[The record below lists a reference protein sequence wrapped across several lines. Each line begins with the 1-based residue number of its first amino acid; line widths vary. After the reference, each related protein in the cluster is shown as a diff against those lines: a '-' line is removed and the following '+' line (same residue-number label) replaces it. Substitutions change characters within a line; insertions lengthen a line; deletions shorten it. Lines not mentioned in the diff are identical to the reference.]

1 MTPLTK
7 ASDGAARQSGAGGAR
22 APRQSGGGV
31 KARLKRAVAA
41 AKRAS
46 VNKGAAGWRP

>member
-1 MTPLTK
+1 MAPLTK
-7 ASDGAARQSGAGGAR
+7 TSGVEARQSGAGGAR

-46 VNKGAAGWRP
+46 VNKGATGWRP